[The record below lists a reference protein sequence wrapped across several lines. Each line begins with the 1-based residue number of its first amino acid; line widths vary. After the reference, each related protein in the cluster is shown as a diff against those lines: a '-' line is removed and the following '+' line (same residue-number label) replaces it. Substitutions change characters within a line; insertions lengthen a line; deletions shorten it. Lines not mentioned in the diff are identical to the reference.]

1 MDISINNEADTT
13 TSDTSNTTNTASNTT
28 SPITSPNHNK
38 LNLPFHITNDHNIIN
53 KTKYYFDNLLTI
65 VWDRNMTF
73 EEYVNEITSFKNKYF
88 NIQNISEIVLNQLNL
103 KQIMDLRIKTKD
115 YMKNVEFFNHNENQ
129 ILAVLRKMAT
139 IHTNQIKTFNNL
151 LNGNENTH

>member
-1 MDISINNEADTT
+1 M
-13 TSDTSNTTNTASNTT
+13 
-28 SPITSPNHNK
+28 
-38 LNLPFHITNDHNIIN
+38 L
-53 KTKYYFDNLLTI
+53 
-65 VWDRNMTF
+65 
-73 EEYVNEITSFKNKYF
+73 KYF

-103 KQIMDLRIKTKD
+103 KQIMDLRNKTKD

-129 ILAVLRKMAT
+129 ILADLRKMAT